1 MFQANYGRIYGKKTL
16 PKKSVVW
23 LCGEFRALIQMII
36 GHHDHQMTMNNQ
48 HTQNKLR
55 SNFSAKQA
63 LRS

>member
-1 MFQANYGRIYGKKTL
+1 MFLANYGRIYGKKTL
-16 PKKSVVW
+16 PKKNVV
-23 LCGEFRALIQMII
+23 ALWRIQSFSSNDHR
-36 GHHDHQMTMNNQ
+36 HHDHQRTMNNQ